1 MLPPWVWLLHFRVE
15 TRHVHAAT
23 PPGEGGGSKAQ
34 GEGSPHRSEAEA
46 AEGRSAQAKRGR
58 LGIPLVA
65 ARSGQR
71 PLAHGLST
79 VRDRDAGPS
88 RGGRC
93 GRERPAEEG
102 GGGPERAGARED
114 SLPPSSRGIHSA
126 QSGFLWSQCDCV
138 GVQIAAPFNLEL
150 NSKDRSANDF

>member
-1 MLPPWVWLLHFRVE
+1 MPRLQK
-15 TRHVHAAT
+15 RHT
-23 PPGEGGGSKAQ
+23 D
-34 GEGSPHRSEAEA
+34 
-46 AEGRSAQAKRGR
+46 
-58 LGIPLVA
+58 
-65 ARSGQR
+65 
-71 PLAHGLST
+71 LAHGLST
-79 VRDRDAGPS
+79 VRDREAGPY

-114 SLPPSSRGIHSA
+114 SLPPSSRGIRSA